1 MGDLEVVK
9 REEEVEEEEKE
20 QVYPT
25 NGKSLVEGKEQDLED
40 LAKVDRDYKNPMDEE
55 KWESP
60 VN

>member
-1 MGDLEVVK
+1 MVK
-9 REEEVEEEEKE
+9 REEVVEEEEKE

-25 NGKSLVEGKEQDLED
+25 YGKPLAEGKEQDLED

-55 KWESP
+55 KGESP

>member
-1 MGDLEVVK
+1 MVK

>member
-1 MGDLEVVK
+1 MVKKEEV
-9 REEEVEEEEKE
+9 VEEEEKE

-25 NGKSLVEGKEQDLED
+25 YGKSLVEGKEQDLED
-40 LAKVDRDYKNPMDEE
+40 LAKVGRDYKNPMDEE